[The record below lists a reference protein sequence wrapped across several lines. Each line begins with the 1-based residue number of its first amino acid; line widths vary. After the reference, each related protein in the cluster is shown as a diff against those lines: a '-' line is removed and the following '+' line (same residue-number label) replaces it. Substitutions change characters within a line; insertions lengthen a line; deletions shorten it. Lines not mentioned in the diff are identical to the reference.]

1 MILLPFNEMMIK
13 MWNKLYL
20 CTLTQSPPTR
30 GPHDVNSMPSD
41 WHVHLLTAHLHS
53 SLGGSLIILIKC
65 WQPRCPSPGNYQCAT
80 LYYHPL
86 PRKASKYR
94 MNKKTTP
101 YLATAVKS
109 DTTNTCQT
117 CLRKFIITGN

>member
-1 MILLPFNEMMIK
+1 
-13 MWNKLYL
+13 
-20 CTLTQSPPTR
+20 
-30 GPHDVNSMPSD
+30 
-41 WHVHLLTAHLHS
+41 
-53 SLGGSLIILIKC
+53 
-65 WQPRCPSPGNYQCAT
+65 
-80 LYYHPL
+80 
-86 PRKASKYR
+86 